1 MSSGCHDSTRK
12 VPPTGPPPLR
22 WQADGGQMGK
32 KGGDRGSIE
41 ESLWKPAKAGW
52 QLLSL
57 SGPGTAIRKP
67 GVPPSGN

>member
-1 MSSGCHDSTRK
+1 M
-12 VPPTGPPPLR
+12 L
-22 WQADGGQMGK
+22 QMGK